1 MDDKT
6 SVFMWQENVMGR
18 EGRREMKQ
26 LCDQSILVLHKK
38 TFKTLK
44 GKVLISLMTTGSNY
58 QNIK

>member
-1 MDDKT
+1 
-6 SVFMWQENVMGR
+6 MGK
-18 EGRREMKQ
+18 EGKREMKQ

-44 GKVLISLMTTGSNY
+44 GKVLISLMMTGSNY